1 LDDVMDSELQNLYQR
16 TVLEH
21 CRAPRNFHA
30 LESADHVAR
39 GFNPLC
45 GDKITV
51 YLREGKAEGILL
63 SGKAGSPCCPA
74 GRARQEESGRIRAEG
89 DGQEGGRAR
98 QEESDAPAALVAEIS
113 FEAEGCAICLASAS
127 MMTALLKGAEQGAAR
142 QRAERVLAAFA
153 PEAQNGLGGL
163 GDIAALGSVRAY
175 PSRIRCVT
183 LPWRTFTAALDGD
196 PRAVSTE

>member
-74 GRARQEESGRIRAEG
+74 GRARQEER
-89 DGQEGGRAR
+89 
-98 QEESDAPAALVAEIS
+98 DAPAALVAEIS